1 MNDAYR
7 GIVTLNAQ
15 LRVLVDDYLKMKLKE
30 IGHDELIPSYGAL
43 LSLVFRNGGKVQI
56 KDIYDK
62 IPKNKSTI
70 TEMIN
75 RLVKLKYLVKVTC
88 SEDKRVSY
96 VVVTEK
102 AIELQPFFQEISV
115 ELLTLFFQGF
125 DEEEKIKFAELMKK
139 AINNFT

>member
-1 MNDAYR
+1 MNEAYR
-7 GIVTLNAQ
+7 GIVTLNSH
-15 LRVLVDDYLKMKLKE
+15 LRSLIDDYLRMKLKS

-43 LSLVFRNGGKVQI
+43 MSIVFQHGGIVQI
-56 KDIYDK
+56 KVIYEK

-75 RLVKLKYLVKVTC
+75 RLVKCGYLERITC

-96 VVVTEK
+96 VMATEK
-102 AIELQPFFQEISV
+102 AIQLQPFFQDISN
-115 ELLTLFFQGF
+115 ELLSTLFSGF
-125 DEEEKIKFAELMKK
+125 TEEEKVVFATLMKK